1 MYKLSVLI
9 YNENIELFKDIGSIF
24 ESDGRHYTEAVSLNA
39 LDDKLQKEKYD
50 LLICLLKDFNTD
62 FQESIA
68 AIKNEY
74 SNLFIC
80 VISES
85 GYIENPAVDYYC
97 SNESLQSKTY
107 LEEIVTN
114 LTRLA
119 EKQKNQI
126 ELSAM
131 LLHDLRSPVQ
141 NIFGYM
147 ELLEQGVFGSIS
159 PGQKQI
165 LLNALSLGDTIVE
178 LMDDLS
184 QAYQLEYR
192 GLSFIKTAVSPK
204 EVVDETLRSLW
215 VQADKKNIKLL
226 SQVTSNL
233 PDIDGDYLSIQR
245 IFHNLIN
252 NAIKFTPQNGTV
264 RISSSENETKDGREM
279 ITFRINDSGPGI
291 PPDELDTIF
300 DKYYRVKHIEDRGKG
315 QGLGLYVAKL
325 LVTAHGGKIGAYN
338 NREGGAALYFTIP
351 VFNKIK

>member
-1 MYKLSVLI
+1 MKTQKLSVLI
-9 YNENIELFKDIGSIF
+9 YNENIDLFKDIIGIL
-24 ESDGRHYTEAVSLNA
+24 ETDGLHYIGVTDLND
-39 LDDKLQKEKYD
+39 LDDKLQEKQFD
-50 LLICLLKDFNTD
+50 LFICLLKDFSGD
-62 FQESIA
+62 FQESIST
-68 AIKNEY
+68 IKHEY

-85 GYIENPAVDYYC
+85 GYIENPAVDC
-97 SNESLQSKTY
+97 FCRRELLQSITY
-107 LEEIVTN
+107 LEEVISN

-119 EKQKNQI
+119 ERQKNQI

-165 LLNALSLGDTIVE
+165 LLNALSLGDTIIE

-184 QAYQLEYR
+184 QSFQLEYR

-204 EVVDETLRSLW
+204 EVVDETLRSMW

-226 SQVTSNL
+226 SQVAGNL

-252 NAIKFTPQNGTV
+252 NAIKFTPDGGRVSLDINQYSEDDGPDCYEVTV
-264 RISSSENETKDGREM
+264 S
-279 ITFRINDSGPGI
+279 DSGIGI
-291 PPDELDTIF
+291 PKERLDQLFRMDNTSTT
-300 DKYYRVKHIEDRGKG
+300 KG
-315 QGLGLYVAKL
+315 TANESGTGLGLL
-325 LVTAHGGKIGAYN
+325 LCYDFVI
-338 NREGGAALYFTIP
+338 LYQ
-351 VFNKIK
+351 